1 VTANQFLQELVMLCN
16 KWDISLKPGKNECG
30 QPAIEVWGRTFD
42 SIHPSGIME
51 TKRRRVDLGPLGTF
65 NSL

>member
-1 VTANQFLQELVMLCN
+1 MLCN